1 MHVVN
6 RLGDLKSWLPWIIG
20 ILIALMS
27 LAIGKLA
34 VKRYSIQQEIKA
46 EQREISLAGARNDE
60 LLTLLQYVQSPIYA
74 EEQARL
80 KFGLAKPGEK
90 AAVVPDVNSGNTDNV
105 AVTLIEKSNGDIESG
120 QPNYQKWWNYFF
132 ASYEWQ

>member
-90 AAVVPDVNSGNTDNV
+90 AAVVPANLLNKVM
-105 AVTLIEKSNGDIESG
+105 
-120 QPNYQKWWNYFF
+120 
-132 ASYEWQ
+132 